1 MRLTKKQAADFKRFE
16 LIERAGAALAAGF
29 DPTEVFKHYGKWA
42 FDPAAEQIAEIY
54 RRRKAAD
61 PAGEARPT

>member
-1 MRLTKKQAADFKRFE
+1 MALTKKQDDEFRSME
-16 LIERAGAALAAGF
+16 LLEKAGAALAAGF
-29 DPTEVFKHYGKWA
+29 DPATVFKHCGHWA

-61 PAGEARPT
+61 SAGEAPS